1 MVTKTKKK
9 KNRSQLLAQGKDV
22 WPKTVMGVK
31 VKNQKE
37 MDKLINSVRG
47 VSPWNKRGS
56 LGS

>member
-1 MVTKTKKK
+1 MATKTKKK
-9 KNRSQLLAQGKDV
+9 KNRSQLLAQNKDV

-47 VSPWNKRGS
+47 VSPWNPRGS